1 MLNLRVSSKKQAKIK
16 LALQGCAGSGKTYS
30 ALLLAY
36 GLCND
41 WTKIAIID
49 SEHGSADLYA
59 HLGAY
64 NVLSLSDNFTPETYI
79 QAIEICEGAGME
91 VIIIDSISQ
100 CWDNLLEYHAGLQGN
115 SFTNWQKVT
124 PRINAFMQKVLQ
136 SGSHVICTMRCKQDY
151 VLSEKNGK
159 MIPEKVG
166 LKAVMR
172 DGIDYEFTIVFDIN
186 MKHQT
191 IASKDRTNLFIGKP
205 DFTITPTTGQNIADW
220 CNDGVNLEMIRSKI
234 NSSKTIEELT
244 AIYHAYPEW
253 YQQLTSDFM
262 QKKAALQVQKN
273 QPTINYTPNY
283 IRYGNNAATAVRANL
298 IYPNRNKVDNPY
310 IQTVEPIEVINT
322 GIISTNPVGTEPIS
336 TREGNKLPFIEAN
349 TKEVTM
355 QYLKEECITPVF
367 SKDNEVTISHSSFI
381 ETVWEAANKV
391 FSNERIEEPAIRVS
405 HVIKGRIPEAIHK
418 PVNQLLE
425 SDKTIYFDKK
435 D

>member
-49 SEHGSADLYA
+49 SENGSADLYA

-100 CWDNLLEYHAGLQGN
+100 CWDTLLEYHAGLQGN

-124 PRINAFMQKVLQ
+124 PRINAFMQKILQ
-136 SGSHVICTMRCKQDY
+136 SGSHIICTMRCKQDY

-186 MKHQT
+186 MKHQA
-191 IASKDRTNLFIGKP
+191 IASKDRTNLFMGKP
-205 DFTITPTTGQNIADW
+205 DFTITPTTGQIILDW
-220 CNDGVNLEMIRSKI
+220 CNDGVTVEMIRQQI
-234 NSSKTIEELT
+234 NTAKTIEELT
-244 AIYHAYPEW
+244 AIYHKYPEW
-253 YQQLTSDFM
+253 YQQLTSGFM
-262 QKKAALQVQKN
+262 QKKMQLQEEQNK
-273 QPTINYTPNY
+273 PSINYNPNF
-283 IRYGNNAATAVRANL
+283 IRYGSNAATAS
-298 IYPNRNKVDNPY
+298 
-310 IQTVEPIEVINT
+310 Q
-322 GIISTNPVGTEPIS
+322 G
-336 TREGNKLPFIEAN
+336 
-349 TKEVTM
+349 
-355 QYLKEECITPVF
+355 
-367 SKDNEVTISHSSFI
+367 
-381 ETVWEAANKV
+381 
-391 FSNERIEEPAIRVS
+391 
-405 HVIKGRIPEAIHK
+405 
-418 PVNQLLE
+418 
-425 SDKTIYFDKK
+425 
-435 D
+435 